1 MKTDSK
7 FLFSA
12 LAALCVSGG
21 AFAAGRTIPSKEALF
36 PLSDLRLTGGVL
48 GAQQE
53 LNRQYLLQ
61 LEPDRLLSKFR
72 KEAGLEA
79 KAPPYRGWESEGFEL
94 PGHILGFYLSGASM
108 TVQATGDAELKKRL
122 LYIVSEL
129 AAIQKANGSGFA
141 LAIKDGKKIFDEIH
155 AGKIKIRGL
164 PWNGN
169 SINGHFEPTY
179 TLNKILLGLYQVIL
193 ATDSDEAKKVFFDLS
208 DWFGTYIVDA
218 LDDRQLQELLQ
229 CEHGSMPES
238 YVNAYELTGKE
249 KYRTWAK
256 RLCHRRMLDPLAD
269 GKGDFLTRFHANS
282 NIPKYTGFEYVYRI
296 TGDARLHRSC
306 VTEWDDVV
314 GRRSWV
320 VGGNSA
326 GEHFFDPNEFRK
338 VLGHTGPESCNSIN
352 MLRQTEI
359 LFETEPSAKK
369 MDFYERCLFNHVLS
383 TRDPERGMA
392 VYFTPM
398 FPGGYRVYSDPFDSM
413 WCCTGTGIE
422 APGKYAQMIYTHDA
436 ANTALS
442 VQLFAPSTVAWREQ
456 GVTVRQVTK
465 FPYEEK
471 TRLVI
476 MAEKPTAFA
485 LRVRTPS
492 WVKPGALGVSVNGKA
507 IPRVPVKDGY
517 VELARTWQTGDAVE
531 VTFPMTLGVEPLPG
545 DRTDD
550 DGYVAFTYG
559 PVVLAGELGRSGGL
573 TKESFWT
580 FHDHMGRNRQPEE
593 TFPAIDAPSDADLTK
608 LLERIPGEPLAF
620 RTKGLQPNDV
630 TLRPFA
636 DVHFQR
642 YAVYWRRKVTEKNT
656 VDKVE
661 PGFQPSEAAHDFKG
675 EETSSGDHGVTKY
688 RHAKGERGWFS
699 YTLKV
704 DPKRANDLV
713 CTWWGEDNGRTF
725 DILVD
730 GKPLVEVTL
739 AGKKGQPFF
748 KKTYPIPEK
757 MTKGKASVTV
767 TFHGKKG
774 TWVTGGLF
782 GVATLRR

>member
-1 MKTDSK
+1 MLAS
-7 FLFSA
+7 LLLSVA
-12 LAALCVSGG
+12 LAV
-21 AFAAGRTIPSKEALF
+21 PSVEALF
-36 PLSDLRLTGGVL
+36 SLSDVRLEGGVL
-48 GAQQE
+48 GDQQE
-53 LNRQYLLQ
+53 LNRRYLLQ
-61 LEPDRLLSKFR
+61 IEPDRLLSKFR
-72 KEAGLEA
+72 KEAGLEP
-79 KAPPYRGWESEGFEL
+79 KAPPYRGWESETCIL
-94 PGHILGFYLSGASM
+94 PGHILGFYMSGASM
-108 TVQATGDAELKKRL
+108 TYLATGDEELKKRL

-129 AAIQKANGSGFA
+129 AAVQKANGTGFA

-155 AGKIKIRGL
+155 EGKIRIRGL

-169 SINGHFEPTY
+169 DINGHFEPTY
-179 TLNKILLGLYQVIL
+179 TLNKLLLGLYQIIK
-193 ATDSDEAKKVFFDLS
+193 ATDSAEAKQVFFALS

-238 YVNAYELTGKE
+238 YVYAYEMTGDE

-296 TGDARLHRSC
+296 TGDERMHKSC

-326 GEHFFDPNEFRK
+326 GEHFFDPRDFRK
-338 VLGHTGPESCNSIN
+338 VLGHTGPESCNSVN

-383 TRDPERGMA
+383 THDPERGMA

-413 WCCTGTGIE
+413 WCCTGTGLE
-422 APGKYAQMIYTHDA
+422 APGKYAQMIYTHDV

-442 VQLFAPSTVAWREQ
+442 VQLFAPSAVTWREK
-456 GVTVRQVTK
+456 GVTVRQVTN

-471 TRLVI
+471 TRLAVT
-476 MAEKPTAFA
+476 AEKPTAFA
-485 LRVRTPS
+485 LRVRHPV
-492 WVKPGALGVSVNGKA
+492 WVPEGRLAVTVNGKKVA
-507 IPRVPVKDGY
+507 VKSAPGGY
-517 VELARTWQTGDAVE
+517 AELARTWKTGDVVDVAL
-531 VTFPMTLGVEPLPG
+531 PMTLGVEPLPG
-545 DRTDD
+545 CRTDG

-559 PVVLAGELGRSGGL
+559 PIVLAGELGRSGGL

-593 TFPAIDAPSDADLTK
+593 TFPRIEVPATVDLKT
-608 LLERIPGEPLAF
+608 LLEPVPGQPLVF
-620 RTKGLQPNDV
+620 RSKGFLPEDV

-642 YAVYWRRKVTEKNT
+642 YAVYWRR
-656 VDKVE
+656 
-661 PGFQPSEAAHDFKG
+661 
-675 EETSSGDHGVTKY
+675 
-688 RHAKGERGWFS
+688 
-699 YTLKV
+699 TL
-704 DPKRANDLV
+704 PAL
-713 CTWWGEDNGRTF
+713 C
-725 DILVD
+725 
-730 GKPLVEVTL
+730 
-739 AGKKGQPFF
+739 
-748 KKTYPIPEK
+748 PE
-757 MTKGKASVTV
+757 G
-767 TFHGKKG
+767 
-774 TWVTGGLF
+774 
-782 GVATLRR
+782 